1 MKKKK
6 KNDEKRE
13 RNGEKSKKKTSKNET
28 ITTKKNE
35 EKRKLPRIYA
45 ADDSVTLGVWQNE
58 HYACISGARMMRAAN
73 IICRFTCLHCCVL
86 RHYLHAKWLQLLCKF
101 IACRLHRR
109 HSLFDCNFVWLYP
122 TIYSNS
128 RQRFVHTV
136 FEHLSY
142 FRVLPLLRN
151 IFTASSF
158 MCALCFYFVFA
169 FFFSNI
175 ELAKSSSNF
184 L

>member
-1 MKKKK
+1 MAKKAKKK
-6 KNDEKRE
+6 
-13 RNGEKSKKKTSKNET
+13 STKNET

-142 FRVLPLLRN
+142 FRVLPLLGTSLQHHHLCVRSVFILFSHFSFRIEEN
-151 IFTASSF
+151 LPNLVRIFF
-158 MCALCFYFVFA
+158 D
-169 FFFSNI
+169 
-175 ELAKSSSNF
+175 K
-184 L
+184 

>member
-1 MKKKK
+1 MAEKIEILAAYWNELLNNQTIKRKHPHTPRGAIEKKMMKKKK

-128 RQRFVHTV
+128 R
-136 FEHLSY
+136 
-142 FRVLPLLRN
+142 
-151 IFTASSF
+151 
-158 MCALCFYFVFA
+158 
-169 FFFSNI
+169 
-175 ELAKSSSNF
+175 
-184 L
+184 